1 NYALRRPVGV
11 AGLISPWNLPLLLLT
26 WKVAPCL
33 AAGNTCVIKPAELTP
48 MTATKLAEVCKEA
61 GLPDGVLNVVHGFGP
76 DAAGQFLTE
85 HPDVNLIS
93 LTGETTTGKAVMRS
107 AAGTLK
113 RLSFELGGKNPN
125 IIFADADL
133 DDCIETTLRSSFAN
147 QGEVCLCGSRIYVER
162 PLYETFV
169 QKLVERASQLVVG
182 DPLDPKTNVGALISQ
197 EHLERVEG
205 FVQRAVKEGGRI
217 LTGGKRPSHMNRGYF
232 FEPTVIVDVD
242 SCCEI
247 VRQEVFGPVVTVQP
261 FDTEE
266 EVIRAANDTH
276 YGLSATIWT
285 SNLKRAHRVAGEI
298 EAETFSADLALITIT
313 GANIHPAIAKG
324 RMINAVRLAA
334 KFLERLPQL
343 HYLPETTSD
352 REGFI
357 HPYVIEGGVAQVTIR
372 CLLRDF
378 ETPQLA
384 EYAGWLREIGRQI
397 ERDHPGAR
405 VQVAIQPQYRNMRD
419 GIAREPRAVAYAV
432 EAVRRAGLEPKLK
445 SIRGGTDG
453 ALLTAKGLPTP
464 NLSCGEHNFHSPLEW
479 TCLEEMESAVHV
491 VLELCQVWAGH

>member
-1 NYALRRPVGV
+1 
-11 AGLISPWNLPLLLLT
+11 
-26 WKVAPCL
+26 
-33 AAGNTCVIKPAELTP
+33 
-48 MTATKLAEVCKEA
+48 
-61 GLPDGVLNVVHGFGP
+61 
-76 DAAGQFLTE
+76 
-85 HPDVNLIS
+85 
-93 LTGETTTGKAVMRS
+93 
-107 AAGTLK
+107 
-113 RLSFELGGKNPN
+113 PN

-182 DPLDPKTNVGALISQ
+182 DPLDPKTNVGALISE

-298 EAETFSADLALITIT
+298 EAGIIWVNTWFLRDLRTPFGGMKESGI
-313 GANIHPAIAKG
+313 G
-324 RMINAVRLAA
+324 R
-334 KFLERLPQL
+334 
-343 HYLPETTSD
+343 
-352 REGFI
+352 
-357 HPYVIEGGVAQVTIR
+357 EGGVHS
-372 CLLRDF
+372 F
-378 ETPQLA
+378 EFYSELKNVC
-384 EYAGWLREIGRQI
+384 I
-397 ERDHPGAR
+397 
-405 VQVAIQPQYRNMRD
+405 
-419 GIAREPRAVAYAV
+419 
-432 EAVRRAGLEPKLK
+432 KL
-445 SIRGGTDG
+445 
-453 ALLTAKGLPTP
+453 
-464 NLSCGEHNFHSPLEW
+464 
-479 TCLEEMESAVHV
+479 
-491 VLELCQVWAGH
+491 